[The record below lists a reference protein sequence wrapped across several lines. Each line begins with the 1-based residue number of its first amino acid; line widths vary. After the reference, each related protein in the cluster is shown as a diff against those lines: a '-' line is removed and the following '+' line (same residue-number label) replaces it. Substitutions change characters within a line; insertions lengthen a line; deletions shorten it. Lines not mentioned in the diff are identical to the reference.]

1 MSELVSQPAFQ
12 MPAALAGARLWP
24 SSVLAQPAIR
34 KSLPLII
41 AGLVVLVGVVGWMS
55 LRTPDYRPLFPS
67 LAEADRAA
75 VVAALEAGN
84 FHARINPDNG
94 AVEILPSEAATARIM
109 LAGQGLPK
117 AAATGYDLL
126 GTMPLGTSR
135 AVEAARL
142 RQSQE
147 SELAASVAAI
157 DGVSHASVHLAAG
170 EASVFIRD
178 RAEPSASVFV
188 TLAPG
193 RALGEAQVRAIVYM
207 LATSVAGLTPD
218 RVSVVDQSGAL
229 LSGDPGA
236 GLAGESSKQLA
247 YQARVEAL
255 YRQRIV
261 TLLTPILGTGNFST
275 EVSADVDFTQTEA
288 TRENFDRD
296 GSVLRSEQGSSS
308 SDAAPPPAKGIPGAL
323 SNSVPGTASASA
335 TPPAT
340 TEAAPAVPAAGPKN
354 ETYARNF
361 EIGRAVSV
369 TRAPGAQVRRL
380 SVAVVVR
387 DSSLGAAKGQAAQV
401 NALTGLVRSAIGFD
415 ARRGDVVTV
424 AGRAFAAAADDASG
438 KWYEKPVVHDSGVAV
453 AVIAGLALL
462 LLGVVRPLL
471 QRRTALAKAQA
482 AAAAQGQIIT
492 PDGTLL
498 PFAGVDY
505 SAKLAQTRTLVA
517 EDVARASAVVRQ
529 MIRTD
534 AA

>member
-1 MSELVSQPAFQ
+1 MSELVPQGALQ
-12 MPAALAGARLWP
+12 MPAALAGARLWG
-24 SSVLAQPAIR
+24 SSVLAQPAVR

-41 AGLVVLVGVVGWMS
+41 AGLVVLVGVVGWMM

-75 VVAALEAGN
+75 VIAALEAGN
-84 FHARINPDNG
+84 FHARINAENG
-94 AVEILPSEAATARIM
+94 AVEIVGAEAAAARIM

-117 AAATGYDLL
+117 AVPTGYDLL
-126 GTMPLGTSR
+126 GAMPLGTSR

-178 RAEPSASVFV
+178 RAAPSASVFV

-207 LATSVAGLTPD
+207 VATSIAGLAPD
-218 RVSVVDQSGAL
+218 RISVVDQSGAL

-236 GLAGESSKQLA
+236 GLAGESQKQLA
-247 YQARVEAL
+247 YQARVEAM

-261 TLLTPILGTGNFST
+261 TLLTPILGQGNFST

-296 GSVLRSEQGSSS
+296 GSVLRSEQGSNSS
-308 SDAAPPPAKGIPGAL
+308 EVAPSPAKGIPGAL
-323 SNSVPGTASASA
+323 SNSVPGTAPASA
-335 TPPAT
+335 TPPAADVGVGGT
-340 TEAAPAVPAAGPKN
+340 PTGPKS

-401 NALTGLVRSAIGFD
+401 NTLTGLVRSAIGFD

-424 AGRAFAAAADDASG
+424 AGRAFAATDEKVGS
-438 KWYEKPVVHDSGVAV
+438 WYEKPVVQDSGILIAV
-453 AVIAGLALL
+453 VAGLALVV
-462 LLGVVRPLL
+462 LGVVRPLL
-471 QRRTALAKAQA
+471 QRRTALAQLQI
-482 AAAAQGQIIT
+482 AAAAQGQIIS
-492 PDGTLL
+492 PDGLVL
-498 PFAGVDY
+498 PFGGIDY
-505 SAKLAQTRTLVA
+505 AAKLAQTRTLVA
-517 EDVARASAVVRQ
+517 EDVGRASAVVRQ

>member
-1 MSELVSQPAFQ
+1 MSELVPQSVLQ
-12 MPAALAGARLWP
+12 MPAALAGARLWG
-24 SSVLAQPAIR
+24 SSVLGQPAVR

-41 AGLVVLVGVVGWMS
+41 AGLVVLIGVVGWMT
-55 LRTPDYRPLFPS
+55 LRTPDYRPLFAALP
-67 LAEADRAA
+67 EADRAA
-75 VVAALEAGN
+75 VIAALEAGN
-84 FHARINPDNG
+84 YHARINPENG
-94 AVEILPSEAATARIM
+94 AVEIVPAEAAAARIM

-126 GTMPLGTSR
+126 GAMPLGTSR

-147 SELAASVAAI
+147 GELAASVAAI

-170 EASVFIRD
+170 ETSVFIRD
-178 RAEPSASVFV
+178 RSEPSASVFV

-207 LATSVAGLTPD
+207 VASSIAGLTPD
-218 RVSVVDQSGAL
+218 RISVVDQSGAL

-236 GLAGESSKQLA
+236 GLAGESGKQLA
-247 YQARVEAL
+247 YQSRVEAL

-261 TLLTPILGTGNFST
+261 TLLTPILGSGNFST

-288 TRENFDRD
+288 TRENFDRE
-296 GSVLRSEQGSSS
+296 GTVLRSEQGSSS
-308 SDAAPPPAKGIPGAL
+308 SESAPPPAKGIPGAL
-323 SNSVPGTASASA
+323 SNSVPGTATANA
-335 TPPAT
+335 TPPAADAAA
-340 TEAAPAVPAAGPKN
+340 AAPVACPKS

-387 DSSLGAAKGQAAQV
+387 DTSLGVAKGQAAQI

-424 AGRAFAAAADDASG
+424 AGRAFAAAADDAAG
-438 KWYEKPVVHDSGVAV
+438 KWYEKPVVKDSGVAI
-453 AVIAGLALL
+453 AAIAGLALL
-462 LLGVVRPLL
+462 LLGVVRPIL
-471 QRRTALAKAQA
+471 QRRTAIAQAQA
-482 AAAAQGQIIT
+482 AAAAQGQVIT
-492 PDGTLL
+492 PDGTVL
-498 PFAGVDY
+498 PFMGIDY
-505 SAKLAQTRTLVA
+505 SAKLTQARTLVA
-517 EDVARASAVVRQ
+517 EDVGRASAVVRQ
-529 MIRTD
+529 MMRAD
-534 AA
+534 PA